1 MQNVANPAA
10 RSRLLLKDKNKQV
23 ITGFLFT
30 LPAIALIIVFLV
42 LPALLALVYSLLR
55 YNMMRPQAIKFVGFS
70 NYLTILQ
77 DPTFLKAL
85 LNTMYFTVIVVPV
98 QGGLALLLAV
108 LCNQRVLTSKAARIA
123 FFSPVIMSMTVIA
136 ILWTFLLSSTGIFN
150 TLLHSIGIPQ
160 QPFLVSDKQAMNSI
174 ILLSVWQAAGYQMM
188 IFLAGLQNVEQEQYE
203 AADLDG
209 VNPFQKFWY
218 ITLPS
223 IRNVTYFVV
232 LITTIQAF
240 KLFTQPYVMTKGGP
254 NESTQTVILT
264 IFQQGF
270 QYRNVGYSSAMSII
284 FFLVIFAA
292 SMIIQK
298 VGADKNA

>member
-1 MQNVANPAA
+1 M
-10 RSRLLLKDKNKQV
+10 
-23 ITGFLFT
+23 
-30 LPAIALIIVFLV
+30 
-42 LPALLALVYSLLR
+42 
-55 YNMMRPQAIKFVGFS
+55 
-70 NYLTILQ
+70 
-77 DPTFLKAL
+77 
-85 LNTMYFTVIVVPV
+85 
-98 QGGLALLLAV
+98 
-108 LCNQRVLTSKAARIA
+108 
-123 FFSPVIMSMTVIA
+123 
-136 ILWTFLLSSTGIFN
+136 
-150 TLLHSIGIPQ
+150 
-160 QPFLVSDKQAMNSI
+160 
-174 ILLSVWQAAGYQMM
+174 
-188 IFLAGLQNVEQEQYE
+188 EQEQYE

-284 FFLVIFAA
+284 FFLVIFVA

-298 VGADKNA
+298 VGAEKKA